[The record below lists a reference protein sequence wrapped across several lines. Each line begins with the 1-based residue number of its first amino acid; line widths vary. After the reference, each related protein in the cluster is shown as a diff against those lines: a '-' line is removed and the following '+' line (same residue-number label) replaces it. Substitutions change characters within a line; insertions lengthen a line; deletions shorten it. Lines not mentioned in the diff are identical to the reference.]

1 MRWQFSGKR
10 NRRDSSVF
18 TASSLYLH
26 VGLYLLVMTALQ
38 DAAQSHQT
46 AGANARRDGH
56 VCLDFSTAGAA

>member
-1 MRWQFSGKR
+1 MSDTTATRSSFKR
-10 NRRDSSVF
+10 ASCWENRIS
-18 TASSLYLH
+18 
-26 VGLYLLVMTALQ
+26 GLYLLVMTALQ